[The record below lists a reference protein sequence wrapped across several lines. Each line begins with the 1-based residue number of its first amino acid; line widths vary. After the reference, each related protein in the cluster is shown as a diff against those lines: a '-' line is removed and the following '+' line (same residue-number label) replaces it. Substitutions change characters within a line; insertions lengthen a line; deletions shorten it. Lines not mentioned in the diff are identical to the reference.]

1 MAPPRSYGPLLCL
14 CCLVVS
20 ATIAGCLGGIGVG
33 DGEARERALAVEGD
47 HIAEQFENATCV
59 EGWGLT
65 SYAGVEKEAT
75 VTNRTADGVYV
86 EVTHPYWY
94 STDRDEADVGSNAH
108 YLVTADAVRRVGGTD
123 VSPC

>member
-1 MAPPRSYGPLLCL
+1 MALPRSRGLLLCL

-20 ATIAGCLGGIGVG
+20 ATIAGCLGGAGVG
-33 DGEARERALAVEGD
+33 DAEARERALAAEGD
-47 HIAEQFENATCV
+47 HIAEQLENATCV
-59 EGWGLT
+59 EGWGPT
-65 SYAGVEKEAT
+65 SYAGVEREAT

-94 STDRDEADVGSNAH
+94 STGRDEADVGSNAR